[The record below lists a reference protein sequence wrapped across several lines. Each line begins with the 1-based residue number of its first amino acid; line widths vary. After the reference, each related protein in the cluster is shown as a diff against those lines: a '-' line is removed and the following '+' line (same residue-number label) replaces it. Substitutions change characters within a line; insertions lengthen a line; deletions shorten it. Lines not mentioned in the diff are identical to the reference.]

1 MPCRVS
7 SDVHEWI
14 NEGPAV
20 PARNPVNPHN
30 LDEQS
35 RHPQREEKTPW
46 SFTAACRWDMVA
58 DAERR
63 REPSI
68 PSSPGDGGGANGT
81 PPFRGRVSY
90 RRPRGAGTTA
100 GGQFGWGGTPLK
112 RYQGG
117 PKVGSGGTET
127 RRRVQGQ
134 KPA

>member
-35 RHPQREEKTPW
+35 RNPRRGEKTLW
-46 SFTAACRWDMVA
+46 SFTAACRCGVA
-58 DAERR
+58 EGAERS

-68 PSSPGDGGGANGT
+68 PASPGAGGGAPVT
-81 PPFRGRVSY
+81 PATPGCAAYRGLC
-90 RRPRGAGTTA
+90 PGTTA
-100 GGQFGWGGTPLK
+100 GGQFGWGGTPSK
-112 RYQGG
+112 RYRGG